1 MVANTERRDH
11 HPSDHR
17 ALGLGEEGGERGED
31 AGRVAGGVLPRERVV
46 ALPDVIEAGLLERSD
61 AADVVANVVA
71 EALRRDPERD
81 ADPFLL
87 QLGAGT
93 CRVLI

>member
-1 MVANTERRDH
+1 
-11 HPSDHR
+11 
-17 ALGLGEEGGERGED
+17 
-31 AGRVAGGVLPRERVV
+31 VV
-46 ALPDVIEAGLLERSD
+46 ALPDVIEAGFLERSD

-81 ADPFLL
+81 ADHFLL